1 MKSFSGFVFASAT
14 AMEAVKAQILAF
26 DDPDWSDRKKGQ
38 AIVLL
43 TDDNVRNLEGLPDA
57 MLKGGLE
64 ELLSQGKPKN

>member
-1 MKSFSGFVFASAT
+1 
-14 AMEAVKAQILAF
+14 MEAVKAQILAF

-57 MLKGGLE
+57 VLKGGLE